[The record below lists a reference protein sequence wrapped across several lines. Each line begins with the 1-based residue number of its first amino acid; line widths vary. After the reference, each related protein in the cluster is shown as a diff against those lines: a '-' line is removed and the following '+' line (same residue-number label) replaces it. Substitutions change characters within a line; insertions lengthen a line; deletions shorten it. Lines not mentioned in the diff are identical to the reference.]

1 LDPYWLKIH
10 NKQLFQLQ
18 QAQLG
23 KIVPTMKQAIPKH
36 GTLLDGILQ
45 DGVSLMEVLDI
56 VLEEDSKQLMTGP

>member
-1 LDPYWLKIH
+1 
-10 NKQLFQLQ
+10 
-18 QAQLG
+18 
-23 KIVPTMKQAIPKH
+23 MKQAIPKH